1 MSNQGEHISGM
12 PGRYARALFDLAL
25 EGKALDKV
33 AKDLGAIQAMID
45 GSDDFKRLV
54 KSPVFTADEQKNS
67 ILAVLKKAKIKGLAV
82 NFVGL
87 VAENRRLFA
96 IEPMI
101 KAYNSLLADHRG
113 EISAEITSAH
123 ALSAKQVKDL
133 KASLKSVVGRD
144 VNLETNIDE
153 SLLGGLIVK
162 VGSRMVDNSLRSKLD
177 NLKIAM
183 KEVG

>member
-1 MSNQGEHISGM
+1 MSDQGEHISGM

-25 EGKALDKV
+25 DGKAIDKV
-33 AKDLGAIQAMID
+33 AKDLATLQAMID
-45 GSDDFKRLV
+45 ASDDFKRLV
-54 KSPVFTADEQKNS
+54 ISPVFTADEQKSS

-82 NFVGL
+82 NFLGL

-96 IEPMI
+96 IEAMI
-101 KAYNSLLADHRG
+101 KAYNGLLAEHRG
-113 EISAEITSAH
+113 EISAEITSAQV
-123 ALSAKQVKDL
+123 LRAKQVKDL

-153 SLLGGLIVK
+153 SLLGGLVVK

>member
-1 MSNQGEHISGM
+1 MSDQGEHVAGM
-12 PGRYARALFDLAL
+12 PGRYARALFELAL

-33 AKDLGAIQAMID
+33 AKDLVTIQGFID
-45 GSDDFKRLV
+45 KSQDFKRLV
-54 KSPVFTADEQKNS
+54 TSPVFTAEEQQRS
-67 ILAVLKKAKIKGLAV
+67 VAAVLAKARIKGLTA
-82 NFVGL
+82 NFIGL

-96 IEPMI
+96 LEGMI

-113 EISAEITSAH
+113 EISAEITSAQK
-123 ALSAKQVKDL
+123 LTVKQVKDL